1 MAGKKGRSGRKPKSQ
16 NRQNTEMILA
26 ETAPHAAGYLRTV
39 VKGLLGTYIKITY
52 KKNGDRI
59 EEVDMPVPADPV
71 RVDTCKYVVNQDLG
85 MPKQRQ
91 EISGTQKIDLN
102 INPQELTDEQLA
114 VIAATNII
122 HNARN
127 GSAGIVK
134 TEASPS

>member
-39 VKGLLGTYIKITY
+39 AKGELGTYTKITY
-52 KKNGDRI
+52 RKNGDRI
-59 EEVDMPVPADPV
+59 EEPNLPLPADPI

-91 EISGTQKIDLN
+91 EISGTQKIDLH

-127 GSAGIVK
+127 GSDRTIKA
-134 TEASPS
+134 EASTP